1 MYFLKKTAAYV
12 TCAALI
18 LSGCV
23 TNSGSGN
30 ETKRAVGPQT
40 SSFFE
45 GGSNFFQGKES
56 AEARANRP
64 KLDVVIPIFDPGLP
78 KEPSDNAED
87 KIWPELRRAES
98 RRFAVK
104 LKDALEATEQF
115 GAVRVTPDATAT
127 GDIYILGFIEESNG
141 EDVEIKLQGYD
152 ISGKNWFSKSF
163 DHEVQQEFH
172 ENIRNNGKDPYDP
185 VFEKAAKYIVE
196 ELDDHNSKELEG
208 LKHLADIRFGASMS
222 EETFAQHMKMDD
234 GQIKLIGLPS
244 DDDPVLRRTRAI
256 RIRDQLFVDRI
267 QTNFEGFSRS
277 MQTSYLVWQ
286 EQALL
291 ELKAAQAAQNETTQ
305 QAIFGVLAIGVA
317 VLAAAASSRSSAQG
331 NHASSTAAATGAV
344 VAGIAGAKLLS
355 DSFQTSKEAKVHR
368 DAIAELGKSID
379 MELAPQVVAFE
390 KETVKLSGTAKE
402 QFAQWRAFLKKIYAL
417 ESTPKKQL

>member
-1 MYFLKKTAAYV
+1 
-12 TCAALI
+12 
-18 LSGCV
+18 
-23 TNSGSGN
+23 
-30 ETKRAVGPQT
+30 
-40 SSFFE
+40 
-45 GGSNFFQGKES
+45 
-56 AEARANRP
+56 
-64 KLDVVIPIFDPGLP
+64 
-78 KEPSDNAED
+78 
-87 KIWPELRRAES
+87 
-98 RRFAVK
+98 
-104 LKDALEATEQF
+104 
-115 GAVRVTPDATAT
+115 
-127 GDIYILGFIEESNG
+127 
-141 EDVEIKLQGYD
+141 
-152 ISGKNWFSKSF
+152 
-163 DHEVQQEFH
+163 
-172 ENIRNNGKDPYDP
+172 
-185 VFEKAAKYIVE
+185 
-196 ELDDHNSKELEG
+196 
-208 LKHLADIRFGASMS
+208 
-222 EETFAQHMKMDD
+222 
-234 GQIKLIGLPS
+234 
-244 DDDPVLRRTRAI
+244 
-256 RIRDQLFVDRI
+256 
-267 QTNFEGFSRS
+267 